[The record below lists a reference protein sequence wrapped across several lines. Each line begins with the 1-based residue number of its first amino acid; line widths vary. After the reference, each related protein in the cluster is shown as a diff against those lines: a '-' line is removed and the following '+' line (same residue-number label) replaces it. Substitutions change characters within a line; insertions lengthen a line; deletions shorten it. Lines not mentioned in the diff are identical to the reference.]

1 MGNRQTI
8 GELATAVGVPTSTI
22 RYYER
27 SGLMK
32 PAERTES
39 NYRIYDDVTL
49 ERLRFIRAAQA
60 SGLTLIDIKT
70 LLEYRDGVT
79 APCREVRVLIEKR
92 LDQIQERMREFR
104 HVEHVLKSYLDI
116 CQKAEEDEPCQVL
129 DRMGSA
135 RSKGRRPRGNAPR
148 KKSENSS

>member
-39 NYRIYDDVTL
+39 NYRIYDIVT
-49 ERLRFIRAAQA
+49 
-60 SGLTLIDIKT
+60 
-70 LLEYRDGVT
+70 
-79 APCREVRVLIEKR
+79 P
-92 LDQIQERMREFR
+92 
-104 HVEHVLKSYLDI
+104 
-116 CQKAEEDEPCQVL
+116 
-129 DRMGSA
+129 
-135 RSKGRRPRGNAPR
+135 
-148 KKSENSS
+148 